1 MEEQGLDKIDMHCL
15 RDPTK
20 KGQQALHV
28 YSIANFVASWLKWL
42 QMILNDYKWLSM
54 WLIN

>member
-20 KGQQALHV
+20 KGQQELHV
-28 YSIANFVASWLKWL
+28 YSIANFVALWLKWL
-42 QMILNDYKWLSM
+42 QMISNDSKLLHLTY
-54 WLIN
+54 